1 MEIEH
6 LLHEH
11 PDLSTEIQYTDL
23 PAGEFIMAEL
33 AMIEVFQQGE
43 EEPIFSYDLTLDV
56 SDKGEITLF
65 CFDVTFRDEPY
76 TVDMVQATRRL
87 RQLLTVYKLYEVTPE
102 KIVVDFFQKMAASE
116 TDKTLEFFSE
126 N

>member
-1 MEIEH
+1 MEIDE
-6 LLHEH
+6 LIGEH
-11 PDLSTEIQYTDL
+11 PDLTPDIRFTDL

-43 EEPIFSYDLTLDV
+43 EEPIFSYDMTLDV
-56 SDKGEITLF
+56 SDSGEITLF

-76 TVDMVQATRRL
+76 TVDMLQATRRL
-87 RQLLTVYKLYEVTPE
+87 KQLLTVYKLHEVTPE
-102 KIVVDFFQKMAASE
+102 KIVIDFFKKMASSE
-116 TDKTLEFFSE
+116 TDKILEFFSE